1 MNQASNARTAA
12 PTELAA
18 PWQRRRS
25 LPDSLLAELGRA
37 LQVLD
42 GSIAHGRPYPVPASV
57 TDDDALS
64 PQDVRHAAGLMRV
77 NHVGE
82 ICAQA
87 LYRGQALWCDDAQV
101 QDVMLH
107 AAEEEVDHLAWCR
120 QRLDELHSRASV
132 LNPLWYTGS
141 FGLGLLAGRAG
152 RAWNLGFMAETE
164 RQVEQ
169 HLTGHLQALPEAD
182 QRSRRVITQM
192 RDDEI
197 GHRTTA
203 ELHGGVP
210 LPAPVRA
217 AMRCMSRVMTTTAYR
232 L

>member
-1 MNQASNARTAA
+1 MNQASSARTAGPA
-12 PTELAA
+12 GLAA
-18 PWQRRRS
+18 PWRRQRN

-42 GSIAHGRPYPVPASV
+42 GSIAHERPYPVTAGMSDEAPLEGQEA
-57 TDDDALS
+57 
-64 PQDVRHAAGLMRV
+64 RHAAGLMRV

-82 ICAQA
+82 VCAQA
-87 LYRGQALWCDDAQV
+87 LYRGQALCCEDASV
-101 QDVMLH
+101 RDVMLH

-120 QRLDELHSRASV
+120 QRLDELHSRPSV
-132 LNPLWYTGS
+132 LNPLWYIGS

-152 RAWNLGFMAETE
+152 KAWNLGFMAETE
-164 RQVEQ
+164 RQVEE
-169 HLTGHLQALPEAD
+169 HLTGHLQALPAAD

-203 ELHGGVP
+203 EVHGAAP
-210 LPAPVRA
+210 LPAPVRM
-217 AMRCMSRVMTTTAYR
+217 AMRFMSRVMTTTAYR